1 MSKNSKKV
9 TDLTRLVIGHTS
21 NKADLPSI
29 VSTPIRFNGT
39 NYATP
44 FKYLEVR
51 VRPISNQ
58 QVLDFH
64 LRGINSDDYYYPEDA
79 TENSFFDFTTICI
92 PYGELS
98 ASLGVSAE
106 EIDKAEFKLNNDS
119 VLEQDNNYIL
129 INLFH
134 ENIYSKV
141 WKSHIVIEEILANI
155 LNDSLVK

>member
-29 VSTPIRFNGT
+29 VSTPIRFNGAD
-39 NYATP
+39 YATP

-51 VRPISNQ
+51 VRAISNK

-64 LRGINSDDYYYPEDA
+64 LRGINSDDYYLEDG
-79 TENSFFDFTTICI
+79 TENLFFDFTTICI

-106 EIDKAEFKLNNDS
+106 EIDRAKFKLNNDS

-141 WKSHIVIEEILANI
+141 WKSHIVIEEILANVI
-155 LNDSLVK
+155 NDSLAK